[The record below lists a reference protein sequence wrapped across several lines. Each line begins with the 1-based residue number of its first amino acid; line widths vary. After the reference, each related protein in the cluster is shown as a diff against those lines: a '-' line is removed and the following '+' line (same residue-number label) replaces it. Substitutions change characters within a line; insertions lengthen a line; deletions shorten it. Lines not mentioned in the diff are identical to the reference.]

1 MHAVEYSYITKNV
14 MVIGVFQIIFTKMP
28 RDSGGIIA
36 TKYIAYIHMTSFRTL

>member
-1 MHAVEYSYITKNV
+1 

-36 TKYIAYIHMTSFRTL
+36 TKYIAYIHMTFFRTL